1 SDEKGKLPVFRP
13 CELLNFAKYDFCHAA
28 ADKFHF
34 LTDWNLLLRL
44 ICYLNLH
51 IKRQVLSAE

>member
-1 SDEKGKLPVFRP
+1 
-13 CELLNFAKYDFCHAA
+13 LLNFAKYDFCHAA